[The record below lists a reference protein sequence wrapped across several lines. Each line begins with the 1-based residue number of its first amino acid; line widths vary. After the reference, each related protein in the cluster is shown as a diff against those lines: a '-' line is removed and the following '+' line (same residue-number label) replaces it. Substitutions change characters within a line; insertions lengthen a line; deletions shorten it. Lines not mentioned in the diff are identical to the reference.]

1 MGVQTHT
8 ASRIYKGQK
17 MGKSGEEE
25 ILEWEKFPYTGQSK
39 TYNTDFQVPD
49 SAGTATAL
57 FTGVKTRMA
66 VLGIDGTPNYN
77 SCDPEILEKSKL
89 KSLLHRA
96 VEDGKATGL
105 LKAFSLPNTHS

>member
-1 MGVQTHT
+1 MKCLGLSLDISLHPV
-8 ASRIYKGQK
+8 K
-17 MGKSGEEE
+17 MWTLSETSVVM
-25 ILEWEKFPYTGQSK
+25 L
-39 TYNTDFQVPD
+39 FQVPD

-105 LKAFSLPNTHS
+105 LEAFSISFHYQVPIAEIRDRRDC